1 MGGAVAVNRVV
12 GVARTSMIRAGFI
25 AGLAVS
31 TVVAFA
37 APAWA
42 DVATVLGTATCSN
55 AHPVVQWTLTNGSAG
70 RAMLV
75 GTARAQIGAD
85 SFSANGFAVSVAASA
100 TTSATSVVPDF
111 ATGLSGPLMLSVN
124 VSWPN
129 DNFSTL
135 VYGSVDVGHAC
146 SGSTTTTVSQPT
158 TTTMTP
164 SPTTTTTGPR
174 TTTTTKVPRAK
185 RREVTTTRV
194 SAGPAKRRAATAAST
209 ATTTP
214 PASAATPHEQAQA
227 DPTSTT
233 RPGAFTSTLAFTG
246 SGTTF
251 MLLFGLCFVTVG
263 GSVLLHKRNALAGL
277 RGHETNDE
285 LRRQRERKR
294 RSLWVYLPPR

>member
-1 MGGAVAVNRVV
+1 
-12 GVARTSMIRAGFI
+12 MIRAAFI

-42 DVATVLGTATCSN
+42 DVATVHGTTTCSN
-55 AHPVVQWTLTNGSAG
+55 AHPVVRWTLTNGSAG
-70 RAMLV
+70 AAMLV
-75 GTARAQIGAD
+75 GTASAQIGAD
-85 SFSANGFAVSVAASA
+85 SFAATGFAASVAATG
-100 TTSATSVVPDF
+100 TTSATSVVPGF

-135 VYGSVDVGHAC
+135 VYGSVDVGPAC

-158 TTTMTP
+158 TTTATP
-164 SPTTTTTGPR
+164 SPTTTTTRPL
-174 TTTTTKVPRAK
+174 TTTTTKASRAK
-185 RREVTTTRV
+185 KRGVTRTRS
-194 SAGPAKRRAATAAST
+194 SAVAATKRSAPASST

-214 PASAATPHEQAQA
+214 PASTTTLHEQAQA

-251 MLLFGLCFVTVG
+251 ILLFGLCFVTVG